1 MKQPFILT
9 LMSTV
14 TCAATATN
22 KAPENTTPPQ
32 SNTPPNILFILC
44 DDMGYGDLGCYGQP
58 FIRTPH
64 IDTMANEGMRFTQAY
79 AGSPVS
85 APSTVTTLAPACST
99 IWWRPRFAGSAKRGR
114 N

>member
-32 SNTPPNILFILC
+32 SNTPPNILFSLG

-58 FIRTPH
+58 
-64 IDTMANEGMRFTQAY
+64 
-79 AGSPVS
+79 
-85 APSTVTTLAPACST
+85 
-99 IWWRPRFAGSAKRGR
+99 
-114 N
+114 

>member
-64 IDTMANEGMRFTQAY
+64 IDRWRMKVCVLHRHTPAV
-79 AGSPVS
+79 PS
-85 APSTVTTLAPACST
+85 ARLPELHS
-99 IWWRPRFAGSAKRGR
+99 
-114 N
+114 

>member
-44 DDMGYGDLGCYGQP
+44 DDMGYGDLGCYGRQRAFQS
-58 FIRTPH
+58 FIHDRATFRPLRGARQQRILEKCTDRVVWAKPRIFDSRTTP
-64 IDTMANEGMRFTQAY
+64 
-79 AGSPVS
+79 
-85 APSTVTTLAPACST
+85 L
-99 IWWRPRFAGSAKRGR
+99 
-114 N
+114 

>member
-14 TCAATATN
+14 ACAATATN

-79 AGSPVS
+79 AGSPLRGARQQRILEKCTDRVVWAKPRIFDS
-85 APSTVTTLAPACST
+85 RTTPL
-99 IWWRPRFAGSAKRGR
+99 
-114 N
+114 